1 MYATLDKNC
10 FTYRVYNGSVIMEE
24 VEPFYSSPEE
34 TDHHMFFHTH
44 LSDALPRTVISTNDT
59 DCLLIVL
66 GCKHNLD
73 TRVSIWLEIDKESK
87 NNQQYININ
96 ELHQHVRPKIC
107 CTLPAFPTFT
117 GCDYTSSFMGK
128 EKVKP
133 VKLFQKNEAIQ
144 DALIVLGEINSLEH
158 LSVMINDTFMP
169 FIKN

>member
-34 TDHHMFFHTH
+34 ADSRMFFHTH
-44 LSDALPRTVISTNDT
+44 LSDALPRTVISTDDT
-59 DCLLIVL
+59 DCLLIAL

-107 CTLPAFPTFT
+107 CPLPAFLTFT

-169 FIKN
+169 IIKN